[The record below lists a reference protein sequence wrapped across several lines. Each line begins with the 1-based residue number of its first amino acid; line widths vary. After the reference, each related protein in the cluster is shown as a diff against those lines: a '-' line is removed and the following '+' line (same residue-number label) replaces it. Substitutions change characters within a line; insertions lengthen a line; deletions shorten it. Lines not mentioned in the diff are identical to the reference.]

1 MRYEITDKKSFFG
14 KNKFRGIKRSTSD
27 LTQDWRQLLLVKN
40 KFNLSIMKTMT
51 QFLSGAFMLGCAQ
64 FSLAGPDCAPGTCSD
79 TTVAVAG
86 AKTECAEGGHC
97 DKSAT
102 VAAGHERVQYVVK
115 GLTCNGCSTE
125 VKASLVKLEGAT
137 VQKVCHK
144 SGTAVVDFDTTKLK
158 KADVAA
164 VLNQGDYSIAAERMT
179 VSVEGMTCTSC
190 TGKVTKALN
199 AVDGVTVQ
207 TVCHKSGKAVVDVVD
222 AKTNRAAVVKV
233 ITDKDY
239 KAS

>member
-1 MRYEITDKKSFFG
+1 MSTFSTFGLRTRYS
-14 KNKFRGIKRSTSD
+14 
-27 LTQDWRQLLLVKN
+27 
-40 KFNLSIMKTMT
+40 
-51 QFLSGAFMLGCAQ
+51 
-64 FSLAGPDCAPGTCSD
+64 
-79 TTVAVAG
+79 
-86 AKTECAEGGHC
+86 
-97 DKSAT
+97 
-102 VAAGHERVQYVVK
+102 
-115 GLTCNGCSTE
+115 NGCSTE

-233 ITDKDY
+233 ITDKGY

>member
-1 MRYEITDKKSFFG
+1 MKPITQ
-14 KNKFRGIKRSTSD
+14 I
-27 LTQDWRQLLLVKN
+27 
-40 KFNLSIMKTMT
+40 
-51 QFLSGAFMLGCAQ
+51 LSGAFLLGCAQ
-64 FSLAGPDCAPGTCSD
+64 FSLAGADCAAGTCDKSAAA
-79 TTVAVAG
+79 TVAT
-86 AKTECAEGGHC
+86 KTECSEGGHC
-97 DKSAT
+97 DKAA

-164 VLNQGDYSIAAERMT
+164 VINQGNYSIAAERVT
-179 VSVEGMTCTSC
+179 VPVEGMTCTTC

-199 AVDGVTVQ
+199 AIDGVTVK
-207 TVCHKSGKAVVDVVD
+207 TVCQKSGKAVVDVD
-222 AKTNRAAVVKV
+222 TAKSGRAAVVKA
-233 ITDKDY
+233 ITENGY